1 MTSFGLR
8 VHQTVGLWPSLVL
21 SLLAGAVL
29 PFAFAPYH
37 VTWLAPVALSIL
49 FALWSRSDK
58 RGVMLQG
65 YLFGL
70 GMFTAGIYWVYIS
83 IHQFGHVPLGM
94 SIFLCVLF
102 IAFLAIFPTLAA
114 YLYFRLRSYVGP
126 GAQLLGLPAIWVLV
140 EWVRG
145 WFLTGFPWL
154 AVGYSQTT
162 GPLAGVAP
170 VLGVYG
176 LSWVVAQIAVL
187 IVVVMVGLQWRRSA
201 LGMLVLIVAAG
212 MGLGQIEWT
221 HPVSGPI
228 KVSLVQGNIPQ
239 DIKWLPSVRKPTLE
253 LYRELTLDHWDSD
266 LIIWPESAVPMFLD
280 EAKPFLD
287 ELGREARAHN
297 ADLLTGIIAEDRHSG
312 QYYNTVI
319 ALGDDSG
326 MYAKRHLVPF
336 TEYLPLKSILGSIVA
351 FMDVPMSDFSAGD
364 AGQAP
369 LSAAGIAVG
378 VSICYEDAFGEE
390 MIDRLPVANV
400 LVNVSND
407 AWFGGSVAPWQ
418 HLQMAQ
424 MRALET
430 GRPMLRATNTGV
442 TAIVAADGHIQ
453 AAAPQFKAAVLTGQ
467 VQPRQGMTPYAYWG
481 NAPVVAIL
489 LAILCGLAVARCR
502 AGARESLVTDEGG
515 HP

>member
-1 MTSFGLR
+1 M
-8 VHQTVGLWPSLVL
+8 WPEL
-21 SLLAGAVL
+21 LLALFSGAVL

-37 VTWLAPVALSIL
+37 LAWLAPVALSIL
-49 FALWSRSDK
+49 FALWSRDGA
-58 RGVMLQG
+58 RGVMIQG

-70 GMFTAGIYWVYIS
+70 GMFTTGVYWIYIS
-83 IHQFGHVPLGM
+83 IHTFGHVPLGL

-102 IAFLAIFPTLAA
+102 IAFLALFPALAGYC
-114 YLYFRLRSYVGP
+114 YLLIRRRAGP
-126 GAQLLGLPAIWVLV
+126 GMVILGLPAIWVLI

-154 AVGYSQTT
+154 AVGYSQTS
-162 GPLAGVAP
+162 GPLAGFAP

-176 LSWVVAQIAVL
+176 LSWVVAQVAALIVAIAVGRQRRWAALAVLVVVL
-187 IVVVMVGLQWRRSA
+187 IVGEA
-201 LGMLVLIVAAG
+201 LRQV
-212 MGLGQIEWT
+212 EWT
-221 HPVSGPI
+221 RPVDGPI

-239 DIKWLPSVRKPTLE
+239 DIKWLPSVREPTLE
-253 LYRELTLDHWDSD
+253 LYRELTQDHWDSD
-266 LIIWPESAVPMFLD
+266 LVVWPESAIPMFLD

-287 ELGREARAHN
+287 ALGREARTHN

-319 ALGDDSG
+319 ALGDDHG
-326 MYAKRHLVPF
+326 LYAKRHLVPF

-369 LSAAGIAVG
+369 LQAAGVAVG

-390 MIDRLPVANV
+390 MIDRLPGANV

-424 MRALET
+424 MRAIET

-442 TAIVAADGHIQ
+442 TAIISADGGIQ
-453 AAAPQFKAAVLTGQ
+453 AVAPQFKATVLTAD

-481 NAPVVAIL
+481 NIPAVVIA
-489 LAILCGLAVARCR
+489 LAVLCGLVVVHRR
-502 AGARESLVTDEGG
+502 DRVRESLAADEGG
-515 HP
+515 HA